1 MAKASVDPLK
11 FKAKLTGR
19 GPGGA
24 WTFIEIPFNV
34 PEVFGRKGQVPVRAM
49 LNGFT
54 YRNSLI
60 PRGGVHIL
68 CVGKDV
74 LAATGAAQGEAVQ
87 VELAFDDAP
96 RTVDVPADL
105 QAALASASHGQAEAF
120 AAFSYSHKKEFA
132 DWIESAKKAETR
144 AARIE
149 KALAMIAAKKTPKG

>member
-54 YRNSLI
+54 
-60 PRGGVHIL
+60 
-68 CVGKDV
+68 
-74 LAATGAAQGEAVQ
+74 
-87 VELAFDDAP
+87 
-96 RTVDVPADL
+96 
-105 QAALASASHGQAEAF
+105 
-120 AAFSYSHKKEFA
+120 
-132 DWIESAKKAETR
+132 
-144 AARIE
+144 
-149 KALAMIAAKKTPKG
+149 